1 LCFFFFFANDEK
13 KKKKAAVVR
22 FEEAVIE
29 GGPIALPG
37 AHALLS
43 QIDAGSSPSAHG
55 WTIVTS
61 GTSPTS
67 FCFPLAFIKENTTT
81 AATNVLA
88 PRALS
93 RTNIPVPARAT

>member
-1 LCFFFFFANDEK
+1 LIAHDRGFVIFMQTM
-13 KKKKAAVVR
+13 KKKAAVVR
-22 FEEAVIE
+22 FEEAVIQ

-61 GTSPTS
+61 GTSPIFFTS
-67 FCFPLAFIKENTTT
+67 HSPL
-81 AATNVLA
+81 
-88 PRALS
+88 
-93 RTNIPVPARAT
+93 